1 MEDFASDLLAP
12 KPAKQ
17 APTAPVQQPRGINM
31 GAVSDTAKMVPE
43 YAAGGALGL
52 VMRLLNE
59 GVLSEGQCPS
69 SKHLAQV
76 WRGVNGERA
85 SSGVGF

>member
-1 MEDFASDLLAP
+1 MTRSASAAPGPDAVRLAFGLLVAFLVV
-12 KPAKQ
+12 
-17 APTAPVQQPRGINM
+17 TL
-31 GAVSDTAKMVPE
+31 GAATI
-43 YAAGGALGL
+43 ALIGL
-52 VMRLLNE
+52 GE
-59 GVLSEGQCPS
+59 FSADCPS